1 MNEATNYNTVGKA
14 SIRVKLSGRN
24 AWKRIRRRLTEAQE
38 FVVFYRPSSPSYRW
52 VPIFRARFC
61 QRIPFSVRK
70 QWRSRQI
77 SDTEIRFMP
86 AEREKNNTEANQP
99 RIGRRT

>member
-1 MNEATNYNTVGKA
+1 MNETANYNKVGKA

-38 FVVFYRPSSPSYRW
+38 FVVFYHPSFPNYRW

-61 QRIPFSVRK
+61 QRIPYSTRK
-70 QWRSRQI
+70 QWRSKQV
-77 SDTEIRFMP
+77 SDTEVRFMP
-86 AEREKNNTEANQP
+86 IDVDKGKNCAK
-99 RIGRRT
+99 